1 MRVTLVIMFICFF
14 FSLSIRAQ
22 ETDGVVALNL
32 PVRNSLTF
40 NRFALNPTFSFVREQ
55 SKYISLYNKREWV
68 QFEDAPLT
76 YMASYSGRFS
86 ENIGAG
92 LSLFQQNLGVLRT
105 FGGILNFAYNT
116 RVSRMNNLTFGL
128 NIGAYSS
135 GINTSNVVTNF
146 SDPSLN
152 NVPSNFILNTSPGIN
167 YGTEFFDF
175 GVSIN
180 NLVSYNLE
188 TSEML
193 ENNPEQ
199 GIQAHVMY
207 TGYMQSRGFFDNAK
221 FSGLVRSEFRSEETI
236 ISALAMVTVPK
247 GIWAQLGYNSVFGPS
262 AGLGIN
268 LTAQI
273 ALEYNFE
280 TTVGDLNNFGPSH
293 DITLA
298 YRFQNN
304 RNYDYSGDD
313 DIAGLI
319 SSKPKRRRSRTTSA
333 SKKRKK
339 SKSKPIDNTD
349 KKASAIVALAKEDEI
364 NPSQKEQTEA
374 KAQAKLLAEQKAKE
388 EAEAQAKLLA
398 EQKAKEEAEAHAK
411 LLAEQKAKEEAEAQA
426 KLLAEQKAK
435 EEAEAQAKLLVE
447 QKAKEEAEAQAK
459 LLAEQKAKEEA
470 EAQAKLLAEQK
481 AKEEAEAQA
490 KLLAEQKSKEEAEAQ
505 AKLLAEQKAKDEAEA
520 KRLQEEQVKAKENLI
535 TNPQD
540 EFGKAML
547 GIDTTVEASKIEQ
560 DRLLNEF
567 NTIINVKD
575 DDLKA
580 LKEEN
585 DLSEQGITVA
595 PRPFKSVTAENNKLK
610 AIKADL
616 DKIINEQNDKIAELK
631 SLYEEQTKIGD
642 TLTNETVLLYY
653 RKKIKRLEAEQLQA
667 VQTRSQLESRL
678 ETIRV
683 ATEFEKRRR
692 IVRAAYD
699 NEEERYAQD
708 RATLNNLRKTTA
720 LANTPYSESDFDFG
734 EEQGNSIKILKNI
747 NNEENGFYLVLA
759 VHSNS
764 AKRDDFVKKVIAS
777 GRQDVD
783 FFYDVSTSK
792 YYIYTDKFDSLEEA
806 NEALNQ
812 KGSRPYNTK
821 MSLMK
826 IEN

>member
-1 MRVTLVIMFICFF
+1 MKMTPIILIIIL
-14 FSLSIRAQ
+14 FSVQFTIAQ
-22 ETDGVVALNL
+22 EEDGVVALTL

-55 SKYISLYNKREWV
+55 SKFISLYNKREWV

-76 YMASYSGRFS
+76 YMAGYTGRFG

-92 LSLFQQNLGVLRT
+92 VSVFQQNFGVLTT
-105 FGGILNFAYNT
+105 FGGILNFAYNA

-135 GINTSNVVTNF
+135 GINTSSVVTNF

-152 NVPSNFILNTSPGIN
+152 NVPSNFILTTSPGIN

-175 GVSIN
+175 GVSMN
-180 NLVSYNLE
+180 NLVSYNLQ
-188 TSEML
+188 TSEMI
-193 ENNPEQ
+193 EDNPEQ
-199 GIQAHVMY
+199 GIQAHAMY

-221 FSGLVRSEFRSEETI
+221 FSALVRSEFRSEETI
-236 ISALAMVTVPK
+236 VSGIAMVTVPK
-247 GIWAQLGYNSVFGPS
+247 GIWAQVGYNSVFGPS
-262 AGLGIN
+262 AGLGLNI
-268 LTAQI
+268 TTQI
-273 ALEYNFE
+273 AIEYNFE

-298 YRFQNN
+298 YRFKENK
-304 RNYDYSGDD
+304 NYYYSGDD
-313 DIAGLI
+313 EISGLI
-319 SSKPKRRRSRTTSA
+319 STEPRRGRSRTVSA
-333 SKKRKK
+333 SRRRKT
-339 SKSKPIDNTD
+339 NTTS
-349 KKASAIVALAKEDEI
+349 KKATTAKPVAIVKSSEEIINQENTSVQGEQDAKLLEEQRAKKEAETQAKLLAEQKAKEEAETQAKLLAE
-364 NPSQKEQTEA
+364 QKAKEEA
-374 KAQAKLLAEQKAKE
+374 ETQAKLLAEQKAKE

-398 EQKAKEEAEAHAK
+398 EQKAKEEAET
-411 LLAEQKAKEEAEAQA
+411 QA

-435 EEAEAQAKLLVE
+435 EEAET
-447 QKAKEEAEAQAK
+447 QAK

-481 AKEEAEAQA
+481 AK
-490 KLLAEQKSKEEAEAQ
+490 
-505 AKLLAEQKAKDEAEA
+505 DEAEA
-520 KRLQEEQVKAKENLI
+520 KLLEEQKAEKELI
-535 TNPQD
+535 TNPKD
-540 EFGKAML
+540 EFGKTML
-547 GIDTTVEASKIEQ
+547 GMDSIVEATKKEQNKLLSDYNAIIE
-560 DRLLNEF
+560 
-567 NTIINVKD
+567 IKD
-575 DDLKA
+575 EDLKA

-595 PRPFKSVTAENNKLK
+595 PRPFKSVTAENNKLN

-616 DKIINEQNDKIAELK
+616 DRIIEDQNKKIEDLK

-642 TLTNETVLLYY
+642 TLTNETVLLFY

-667 VQTRSQLESRL
+667 LETKQQLEARL

-692 IVRAAYD
+692 IVRATYD

-708 RATLNNLRKTTA
+708 RATLKTIKSTTS
-720 LANTPYSESDFDFG
+720 LSDRPYSENDFDFG
-734 EEQGNSIKILKNI
+734 ENQGNSIKILKNI
-747 NNEENGFYLVLA
+747 NNVESGFYLVLA
-759 VHSNS
+759 VHSNI
-764 AKRDDFVKKVIAS
+764 AKRNDFVTKVIAS

-792 YYIYTDKFDSLEEA
+792 YYIYTDKFYSLQEA
-806 NEALNQ
+806 NEALNK
-812 KGSRPYNTK
+812 KGTRPYNIN